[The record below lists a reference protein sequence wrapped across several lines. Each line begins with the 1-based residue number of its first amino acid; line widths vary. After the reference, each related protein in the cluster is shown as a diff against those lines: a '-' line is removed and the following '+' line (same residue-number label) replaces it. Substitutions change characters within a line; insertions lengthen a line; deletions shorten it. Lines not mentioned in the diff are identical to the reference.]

1 MRRLIIILIIIGL
14 AAAGWF
20 LYQRNQ
26 EQAAARALS
35 SLQTVAAERGELT
48 ASVGAT
54 GIVQANQSAV
64 IAWQTTGRVEAVAVN
79 EGDQVTGGQILASL
93 DPASLGQNV
102 ILAQAELAEAQKAL
116 ENLEASDLALE
127 QARQAIREAEAAIIQ
142 AEAALAVYREPQYD
156 NDLENAE
163 EKVEDTQEALERA
176 NQDLE
181 AYSDRD
187 PDDQLRQYFED
198 RQDKAQRDYDQ
209 AVRELNDLRL
219 QPEQAQTNLDVA
231 RAQLAQAERDY
242 EELQSGPDGRD
253 VAALEARI
261 SAAEATLGLADL
273 EAPFDGTIT
282 TVESR
287 PGDLVSAGSN
297 AFRLDDLSRLLVK
310 VQISEVDIN
319 RVQEGQEASLTFD
332 AIPGKS
338 YRGRVIEIS
347 RVGSDV
353 QGVVEFTVTVE
364 LLNPDEAVLPG
375 MTAAVNIVVN
385 QLEDV
390 LLVPNRAVRVVDG
403 QRVVYVLRNNLPSPV
418 EIELGASSETSS
430 QVVDGE
436 LQEGDPI
443 ILNPPVTFDQ
453 FDGGGGP
460 GFMR

>member
-1 MRRLIIILIIIGL
+1 MRRLIIILVILGL
-14 AAAGWF
+14 VAAGWF
-20 LYQRNQ
+20 LVQRNR

-35 SLQTVAAERGELT
+35 SLQTVAAERGDLT

-64 IAWQTTGRVEAVAVN
+64 IAWQTTGRVQTVEVG
-79 EGDQVTGGQILASL
+79 EGDMVTAGQILASL

-102 ILAQAELAEAQKAL
+102 ILAQAELVEAQKAL
-116 ENLEASDLALE
+116 EELQATDLALE
-127 QARQAIREAEAAIIQ
+127 QARQAIREAEAAVLE
-142 AEAALAVYREPQYD
+142 AETVLAVYREPQYK

-163 EKVEDTQEALERA
+163 EEVEDTQEALERA
-176 NQDLE
+176 KRDLE
-181 AYSDRD
+181 PYRDRD
-187 PDDQLRQYFED
+187 PDDQLRKYFED
-198 RQDKAQRDYDQ
+198 RVDKAQRDYDK
-209 AVRELNDLRL
+209 AVRKLNDLKL

-231 RAQLAQAERDY
+231 RARLAQAEADY
-242 EELQSGPDGRD
+242 EELQAGPDARD
-253 VAALEARI
+253 VASLEARI
-261 SAAEATLGLADL
+261 AAAEATLALARL

-282 TVESR
+282 RVDVK
-287 PGDLVSAGSN
+287 PGDLVSAGMN

-319 RVQEGQEASLTFD
+319 RIREGQEASLTFD
-332 AIPGKS
+332 AIPGNT

-347 RVGSDV
+347 RVGADV

-364 LLNPDEAVLPG
+364 LLDADESVLPG

-403 QRVVYVLRNNLPSPV
+403 ERVVYVLRNNMPTPV
-418 EIELGASSETSS
+418 KIQLGASSDTSS
-430 QVVDGE
+430 QVLDGE

-443 ILNPPVTFDQ
+443 ILNPPTTLDQ
-453 FDGGGGP
+453 FNGGGGP